1 VSNALDG
8 CAMDATRRSSD
19 AVGIRT
25 RVADMARL
33 RVRGLA
39 PSLGAGG
46 SLVVAGLIC
55 LVGVSAM
62 LAFRGWPGTDG
73 ARPDGSLSLR
83 TPDAKASG
91 RAAPGPLPA
100 VALTDA
106 TTADAADASDAADAG
121 GGATARTRGAAPGRS
136 DRSRDRRGPVAG
148 APETPATTTPP
159 ATGTQPA
166 PVTTAPPADT
176 GGGGSDSGGGS
187 GGGGSGGGGTGGGGG
202 GGGGAAPAPG
212 PVQQVV
218 GTGRQTVTELTAP
231 LPVPPAVEQ
240 PVDDVLDATEGVAR
254 TVDGVVDQ
262 VPVVGETVDGVTG
275 VLLP

>member
-1 VSNALDG
+1 
-8 CAMDATRRSSD
+8 MDSGRGSSD

-33 RVRGLA
+33 RVRGLL
-39 PSLGAGG
+39 PSVGAGG
-46 SLVVAGLIC
+46 SLIVAGLIC

-62 LAFRGWPGTDG
+62 LAFRSWPGTDA

-83 TPDAKASG
+83 TPDAKAAG

-100 VALTDA
+100 VALADA
-106 TTADAADASDAADAG
+106 TTADAADAAEAG

-136 DRSRDRRGPVAG
+136 DRSPDRRDPPAG

-159 ATGTQPA
+159 AAGTQPA
-166 PVTTAPPADT
+166 PVTAAPPAGTD
-176 GGGGSDSGGGS
+176 GGGS
-187 GGGGSGGGGTGGGGG
+187 GSEAGSGSGDGGSGGGGTGGGGG
-202 GGGGAAPAPG
+202 GGGATPAPG
-212 PVQQVV
+212 SVQQVV

-240 PVDDVLDATEGVAR
+240 PVDDVLDTTEGVAR

-275 VLLP
+275 ILLP